1 MRIDLHTHSDASD
14 GTCSPAELIDAA
26 AAARLDVVAL
36 TDHDTTAGW
45 QAAMAALPEGMT
57 LVPGAELSC
66 VVIRPDGRRISI
78 HLLAYLFDPT
88 EPIFAAA
95 RARLRESR
103 LHRAERIVDRLAGDG
118 VPITW
123 ADVQRL
129 AAGGTVG
136 RPHLA
141 RALVEAGLADSVDD
155 AFARFLYEGS
165 AYHVPKEDLE
175 ALTAIRAVRA
185 AGGVPVF
192 AHPRARSRGWI
203 VNDDVI
209 VAMADAGLAGL
220 EVDHL
225 DHTPE
230 DRAHLRGL
238 AEELGLVTTGSSD
251 FHGSNKTTPIG
262 ACLTAPDAYAALV
275 AQATSGVAPVRGG
288 VG

>member
-14 GTCSPAELIDAA
+14 GTCTPAELIDAA

-66 VVIRPDGRRISI
+66 VVTRPDGRRISI

-88 EPIFAAA
+88 EPAFAAE

-103 LHRAERIVDRLAGDG
+103 LHRAERIVDRLALDG
-118 VPITW
+118 VPVTW
-123 ADVQRL
+123 ADVHRL

-136 RPHLA
+136 RPHIA

-165 AYHVPKEDLE
+165 PYHVSKQDLE
-175 ALTAIRAVRA
+175 ALTAVRTVRA

-203 VNDDVI
+203 VDDDVI
-209 VAMADAGLAGL
+209 VEMAGAGLAGL

-225 DHTPE
+225 DHTAE

-238 AEELGLVTTGSSD
+238 AAELGLITTGSSD

-275 AQATSGVAPVRGG
+275 AQASGAVAPVRGG